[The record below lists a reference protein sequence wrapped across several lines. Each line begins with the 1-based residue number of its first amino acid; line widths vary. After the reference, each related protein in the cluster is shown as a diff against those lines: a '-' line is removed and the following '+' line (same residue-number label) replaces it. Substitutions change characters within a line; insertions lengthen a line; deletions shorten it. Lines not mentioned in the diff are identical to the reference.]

1 MAIEVERD
9 QSRGRVMPDSST
21 MSELMAIIAERKT
34 KLETEKSYVASLIAG
49 GVARIGAK
57 IIEEAAETV
66 EAGDEPGD
74 AGREHLVKEAADLV
88 FHLAVLLSHRD
99 LDWSDVE
106 SELARRFGTSGIA
119 EKAARKRK
127 ADGRDEG

>member
-1 MAIEVERD
+1 MAIEAVLEE
-9 QSRGRVMPDSST
+9 SRGRVMQNSST
-21 MSELMAIIAERKT
+21 MSELMAVIAERKA
-34 KLETEKSYVASLIAG
+34 KLETEKSYVASLLGG

-74 AGREHLVKEAADLV
+74 AGREHLVRESADLV

-99 LDWSDVE
+99 LHWSDVE
-106 SELARRFGTSGIA
+106 SELSRRFGTSGIA
-119 EKAARKRK
+119 EKAARART
-127 ADGRDEG
+127 AARHDEE